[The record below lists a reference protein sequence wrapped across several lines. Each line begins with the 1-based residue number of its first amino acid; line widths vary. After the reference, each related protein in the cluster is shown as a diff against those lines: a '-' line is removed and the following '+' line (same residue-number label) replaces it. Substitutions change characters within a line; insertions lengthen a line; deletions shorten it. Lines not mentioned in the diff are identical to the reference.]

1 MINFDGNSHHILHL
15 SFDHYESK
23 SNVSRILETRMI
35 VFRDQ
40 NYPSQ
45 HGPIPYV
52 LQPAV
57 KCSRCLLHGYDTTA
71 SILPSTIATVHSRNP
86 LHPLDICT
94 EPRCP
99 AFSWI
104 VKTNFFFFSFFLN
117 FYIYIY
123 IWKAGVC
130 WYSFKVSLHLLRCGY
145 AIGAKTRET
154 ERGTEIKTSWNI
166 VEFRRGG
173 GREVYVTM
181 QKEEKRGVWD

>member
-1 MINFDGNSHHILHL
+1 MINFSFRDGNSHHILHL

-99 AFSWI
+99 AFS
-104 VKTNFFFFSFFLN
+104 
-117 FYIYIY
+117 
-123 IWKAGVC
+123 
-130 WYSFKVSLHLLRCGY
+130 
-145 AIGAKTRET
+145 
-154 ERGTEIKTSWNI
+154 
-166 VEFRRGG
+166 
-173 GREVYVTM
+173 
-181 QKEEKRGVWD
+181 